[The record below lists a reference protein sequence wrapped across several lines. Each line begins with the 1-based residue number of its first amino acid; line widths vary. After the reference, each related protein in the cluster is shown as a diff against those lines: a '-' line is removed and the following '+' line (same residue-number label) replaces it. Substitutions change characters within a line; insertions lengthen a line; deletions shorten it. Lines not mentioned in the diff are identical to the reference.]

1 MRGREGEE
9 WRGREEGKGR
19 GGGRRGRGG
28 EGGACELKRV
38 EGKIEVG
45 RGKDGMPG
53 AKLKLVEKEGD

>member
-1 MRGREGEE
+1 MEGKGGGEGK
-9 WRGREEGKGR
+9 RGREEGKGR
-19 GGGRRGRGG
+19 G
-28 EGGACELKRV
+28 GGACELKRV